1 MTTGRASRTAF
12 LLALAA
18 GSVLLPQAAH
28 AHLVTTG
35 LGPLYDGITHFLV
48 SFEDL
53 LPVIALS
60 LLAGLN
66 GPQAGRRA
74 LFVLPAAWLLGGL
87 AGYTTGTAPGSAWIT
102 AFSALVLGVLVAADR
117 RLPAGLVALL
127 AALLGLLH
135 GWLNGAGIAT
145 ANREGLALLGIGGAV
160 FVAVSLLAALSA
172 SVETQATR
180 IAVRVAGSWI
190 AAIGLLMIGWQ
201 LRS

>member
-1 MTTGRASRTAF
+1 VRAVS
-12 LLALAA
+12 LLPVGLA
-18 GSVLLPQAAH
+18 LLPQAAH

-35 LGPLYDGITHFLV
+35 LGPLYDGIMHFLV

-53 LPVIALS
+53 LPVVAMA

-74 LFVLPAAWLLGGL
+74 LFVLPAAWLVGGL
-87 AGYTTGTAPGSAWIT
+87 AGYAAGAAPAGAWLTAL
-102 AFSALVLGVLVAADR
+102 SALVLGLLVAADR
-117 RLPAGLVALL
+117 RLPIALVTAL

-135 GWLNGAGIAT
+135 GWLNGAGIAE

-160 FVAVSLLAALSA
+160 FVVVALLAAVAA
-172 SVETQATR
+172 SVHAQAAR

-190 AAIGLLMIGWQ
+190 AAVGVLLIGWQ
-201 LRS
+201 LRG

>member
-1 MTTGRASRTAF
+1 MTARATGRVRAVS
-12 LLALAA
+12 LLPVGLA
-18 GSVLLPQAAH
+18 LLPQAAH

-35 LGPLYDGITHFLV
+35 LGPLYDGIMHFLV

-53 LPVIALS
+53 LPVVAMA

-74 LFVLPAAWLLGGL
+74 LFVLPAAWLVGGL
-87 AGYTTGTAPGSAWIT
+87 AGYAAGAAPAGAWLTAL
-102 AFSALVLGVLVAADR
+102 SALVLGLLVAADR
-117 RLPAGLVALL
+117 RLPIALVTAL

-135 GWLNGAGIAT
+135 GWLNGAGIAE

-160 FVAVSLLAALSA
+160 FVVVALLAAVAA
-172 SVETQATR
+172 SVHAQAAR

-190 AAIGLLMIGWQ
+190 AAVGVLLIGWQ
-201 LRS
+201 LRG

>member
-1 MTTGRASRTAF
+1 MTARATGRVRAVS
-12 LLALAA
+12 LLPVGLA
-18 GSVLLPQAAH
+18 LLPQAAH

-35 LGPLYDGITHFLV
+35 LGPLYDGIMHFLV

-53 LPVIALS
+53 LPVVAMA

-74 LFVLPAAWLLGGL
+74 LFVLPAAWLVGGL
-87 AGYTTGTAPGSAWIT
+87 AGYAAGAAPAGAWLTAL
-102 AFSALVLGVLVAADR
+102 SALVLGLLVAADR
-117 RLPAGLVALL
+117 RLPIALVTAL

-135 GWLNGAGIAT
+135 GWLNGAGIAE

-160 FVAVSLLAALSA
+160 FVVVALLAAGAA
-172 SVETQATR
+172 SVHAQAAR

-190 AAIGLLMIGWQ
+190 AAVGVLLIGWQ
-201 LRS
+201 LRG